1 MPNLYVQRKLEL
13 STCKPQTAAQAEET
27 KQMNSNLELEL
38 WYELYRLETRYWR
51 EVDCNAGRNA
61 HEFYRSD
68 GVFKIGKNCFAGRDC
83 IKLFYQ
89 WRESHSHATT
99 TRHFV
104 DNLIVESTCED
115 LVHAVGLVTYLRKD
129 RVVMGSKAT
138 APVLIADLVSDCVRG
153 DDGVWRYAS
162 HALAPVFASDV
173 APLSLSITPEFLT
186 AAQRRRD
193 PARAN

>member
-1 MPNLYVQRKLEL
+1 MSRI
-13 STCKPQTAAQAEET
+13 
-27 KQMNSNLELEL
+27 LELEL

-51 EVDCNAGRNA
+51 EVDCNAGRDA

-68 GVFKIGKNCFAGRDC
+68 GVFKIGKNCFAGRDR
-83 IKLFYQ
+83 IQLFYQ
-89 WRESHSHATT
+89 WREGHCHATT

-104 DNLIVESTCED
+104 DNLIVESTGENIAR
-115 LVHAVGLVTYLRKD
+115 AVGLVTYLRKD

-173 APLSLSITPEFLT
+173 APLSMSITPEFLT

-193 PARAN
+193 REIAN

>member
-1 MPNLYVQRKLEL
+1 MR
-13 STCKPQTAAQAEET
+13 SI
-27 KQMNSNLELEL
+27 LELEL
-38 WYELYRLETRYWR
+38 WYELYCLETRYWR

-68 GVFKIGKNCFAGRDC
+68 GVFKVGKSCFAGRDC

-89 WRESHSHATT
+89 WRESHCHAMT
-99 TRHFV
+99 TRHLV
-104 DNLIVESTCED
+104 NNLILKSTGKGFAR
-115 LVHAVGLVTYLRKD
+115 AVGLITYHRRD
-129 RVVMGSKAT
+129 RGAMGLKGT
-138 APVLIADLVSDCVRG
+138 APLLIADLVSDCVRD

-173 APLSLSITPEFLT
+173 APLSMSVVPEFLI

-193 PARAN
+193 PEIAN